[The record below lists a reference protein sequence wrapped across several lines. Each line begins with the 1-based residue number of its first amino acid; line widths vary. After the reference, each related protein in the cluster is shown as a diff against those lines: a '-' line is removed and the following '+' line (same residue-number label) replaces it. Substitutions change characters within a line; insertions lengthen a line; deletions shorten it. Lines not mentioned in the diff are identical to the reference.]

1 MTGSDDDRVAPV
13 VGNTRQSVPG
23 TRSAFAVIIPAY
35 NEAGNMPDLFAE
47 LASTFKQFS
56 LEGEVILVDDGS
68 DDGTA
73 EAARKAAEEAGMS
86 RVSVLQHRR
95 NRGKT
100 SAIVTAARTTD
111 ADVLVLFDADLQHGT
126 DEIPR
131 FLEAIDA
138 GYDLV
143 AGRKVGA
150 YSKQF
155 VSSVYNGLSRLVF
168 RVPVHDLNSMKAF
181 RRTVLSDLRLRE
193 DWHRYL
199 AVLAHANGYRIG
211 EIDIEL
217 LPRRHGV
224 AKYSGR
230 ARILVGTL
238 DLLSVWF
245 QLVFSRKPMLF
256 FGLTGFALF
265 ALGGLTGLVAL
276 YLRFVEGTGFRPLLT
291 LVLLLVLLGGLLF
304 VAGLIAELV
313 ATLRSEV
320 EELRRE
326 VCEHDRPSRLSD

>member
-1 MTGSDDDRVAPV
+1 A
-13 VGNTRQSVPG
+13 
-23 TRSAFAVIIPAY
+23 
-35 NEAGNMPDLFAE
+35 NMPDLFAE
-47 LASTFKQFS
+47 LASTFDRFS
-56 LEGEVILVDDGS
+56 LDGEVILVDDGS

-73 EAARKAAEEAGMS
+73 EAARQAAAAAGMT
-86 RVSVLQHRR
+86 RVSILRHRR

-100 SAIVTAARTTD
+100 SAIVTAARGTD

-131 FLEAIDA
+131 FLDAIAA
-138 GYDLV
+138 GHDLV
-143 AGRKVGA
+143 TGRKVGT

-155 VSSVYNGLSRLVF
+155 VSSVYNGLSRVVF

-181 RRTVLSDLRLRE
+181 RRSVLSDVRLRE

-217 LPRRHGV
+217 LPRRHGK
-224 AKYSGR
+224 AKYSGQT
-230 ARILVGTL
+230 RILVGTL
-238 DLLSVWF
+238 DMLSVWF

-265 ALGGLTGLVAL
+265 ALGGLTGIVAL
-276 YLRFVEGTGFRPLLT
+276 YLRFVENAGFRPLLT
-291 LVLLLVLLGGLLF
+291 LVLLLMLLGGLLF
-304 VAGLIAELV
+304 VAGLIAELI

-326 VCEHDRPSRLSD
+326 VCDRDPPSRLSD